1 MNVLNLVRDAFQY
14 VSEAV
19 VRIFKPANDDYPET
33 GVQPFEGEPFSKW
46 VDRPPTE
53 TKSNH

>member
-1 MNVLNLVRDAFQY
+1 MNALTFVRNAVHY

-19 VRIFKPANDDYPET
+19 LRVFRPADDDYPAT

-46 VDRPPTE
+46 VDRPPMRNKGSE
-53 TKSNH
+53 